1 MTTLHQLR
9 CFMAAYESG
18 SLTGAARALGY
29 SQPSVSEQ
37 VRLLE
42 RGLGVRLFRRVGRGL
57 VATEA
62 ARALRPHAEQA
73 LAAVAQART
82 AATAVAELESGTIRF
97 GVFGT
102 SRLYLGSELALDV
115 LERHPGVR
123 VELVGQNSSEVQTE
137 LRSGRMEA
145 AVIAIPVAEGGLEVR
160 PVMRDELVYVSAN
173 PDRCSRPVTP
183 AMLAA
188 GPLVLSEASWGNADS
203 TRAQLLRAVQGV
215 GGALQPR
222 VEVEDVETALEVAA
236 SGLADCVTAR
246 GVLHRL
252 GERLPSALGW
262 VPLRPR
268 LYDEFAVVHRRGT
281 ALSPAAA
288 LMVELAT
295 SRLQALD
302 AVLRSQPRQCL
313 PGSRVG

>member
-1 MTTLHQLR
+1 
-9 CFMAAYESG
+9 
-18 SLTGAARALGY
+18 
-29 SQPSVSEQ
+29 V
-37 VRLLE
+37 
-42 RGLGVRLFRRVGRGL
+42 
-57 VATEA
+57 
-62 ARALRPHAEQA
+62 
-73 LAAVAQART
+73 
-82 AATAVAELESGTIRF
+82 
-97 GVFGT
+97 
-102 SRLYLGSELALDV
+102 DV
-115 LERHPGVR
+115 LQRHPGVR
-123 VELVGQNSSEVQTE
+123 VELVGQNSAEVQTE

-145 AVIAIPVAEGGLEVR
+145 AVIAIPVAESGLEVR
-160 PVMRDELVYVSAN
+160 PVMRDELVYVSAD
-173 PDRCSRPVTP
+173 PDRCARPVTP

-188 GPLVLSEASWGNADS
+188 GPLVLSEASWGNRDS

-252 GERLPSALGW
+252 GDRLPPALGW
-262 VPLRPR
+262 VSLRPR
-268 LYDEFAVVHRRGT
+268 LFDEFAVVHRRGT

-302 AVLRSQPRQCL
+302 AVLRSQPRARL
-313 PGSRVG
+313 SAAGPR

>member
-9 CFMAAYESG
+9 CFLASYEAG

-42 RGLGVRLFRRVGRGL
+42 QGLGARLFRRVGRGL
-57 VATEA
+57 VPTEA
-62 ARALRPHAEQA
+62 ATALRPHAEQA
-73 LAAVAQART
+73 LAAVSQART
-82 AATAVAELESGTIRF
+82 AVRAVEELETGVIRF

-102 SRLYLGSELALDV
+102 ARLYLGSELALDV
-115 LERHPGVR
+115 LHRHPGVR
-123 VELVGQNSSEVQTE
+123 VELIGQNSTEVQAE
-137 LRSGRMEA
+137 LVSGRMEA

-160 PVMRDELVYVSAN
+160 PVMRDELVYVSGV
-173 PDRCSRPVTP
+173 PERCARPVTP
-183 AMLAA
+183 SALAA
-188 GPLVLSEASWGNADS
+188 GPLVLSEASWGDADS

-215 GGALQPR
+215 GGALRPR
-222 VEVEDVETALEVAA
+222 VEVEDVESALEVAA
-236 SGLADCVTAR
+236 SGLADCVVAR

-252 GERLPSALGW
+252 SDRLSPALGW

-268 LYDEFAVVHRRGT
+268 MFDEFAVVHRRGT
-281 ALSPAAA
+281 VLSKAAA

-295 SRLQALD
+295 TRLTALD
-302 AVLRSQPRQCL
+302 RVLRGQPRQHV
-313 PGSRVG
+313 PRTS